1 MDSQRRTNEP
11 GGEAERHD
19 DVDRLFER
27 WTALPAPRGF
37 YDAIM
42 CSVAESRPLRLS
54 PAWLALGLLSL
65 LVVLACG
72 YVAGQAMVGGGL
84 LDLAGAFAAD
94 ASVVTA
100 VPGEVLLA
108 LTDAIPWV
116 ECAGAVLALAV
127 LRLSLQRLGRRV
139 RTGSPVSTQAGVA

>member
-1 MDSQRRTNEP
+1 
-11 GGEAERHD
+11 
-19 DVDRLFER
+19 
-27 WTALPAPRGF
+27 
-37 YDAIM
+37 M

-54 PAWLALGLLSL
+54 PAWLTLGLVSL

-84 LDLAGAFAAD
+84 LDLAGAVATD